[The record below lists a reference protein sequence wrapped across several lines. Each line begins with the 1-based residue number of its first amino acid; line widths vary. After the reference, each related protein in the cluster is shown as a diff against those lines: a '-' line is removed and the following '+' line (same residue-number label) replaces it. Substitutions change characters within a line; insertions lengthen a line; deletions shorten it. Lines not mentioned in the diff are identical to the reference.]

1 MYLVISDH
9 VPSPGMTEESHF
21 HDSSSQGIH
30 HLYRKTK
37 QVLKTSRDSSSV
49 TRCETDPKWRRIKGG
64 GEQWCLE
71 EKHHFLSAPMV
82 IATYI
87 ISFITGTWGGSP
99 GNLTQSGNPNLSKVD
114 PIGFHWLCFPCYIIP
129 LFQVLYSGK
138 ASWKKQHL
146 RGPWK

>member
-1 MYLVISDH
+1 
-9 VPSPGMTEESHF
+9 MTPLLKEFTIYTEKLSKC
-21 HDSSSQGIH
+21 SKPVG
-30 HLYRKTK
+30 TP
-37 QVLKTSRDSSSV
+37 QVLQGVRLIPS
-49 TRCETDPKWRRIKGG
+49 EEEFKGG

-114 PIGFHWLCFPCYIIP
+114 PIGFH
-129 LFQVLYSGK
+129 
-138 ASWKKQHL
+138 
-146 RGPWK
+146 